1 MSTPEQALLRFL
13 TCGSVDDGKST
24 LIGRLLYDSKLLFAD
39 QLETLNKDSQ
49 KFGTVPDGMDFAL
62 LVDGLEAEREQG
74 ITIDVAYRYFATPQ
88 RSFIVA
94 DTPGH
99 EQYTRNMATGAS
111 TADLAVILV
120 DARHGVVTQ
129 TRRHTFIAHLLGI
142 QSIIVAV
149 NKMDLVDY
157 DQSVF
162 DDIVAD
168 YYETIA
174 DLGFNHIAA
183 IPISALYGENV
194 TTQFDQMSWYDGLSV
209 IESLETAPVSSSSS
223 KTGFRL
229 PVQIV
234 SRPDQDFRGYAGT
247 LCGAPMTVGDSA
259 IVSPAGTQTSI
270 KSITT
275 PEGEVETADAGT
287 AVTVTLADNID
298 ASRGDIICHGDQGM
312 LVTDQVQAHL
322 IWMSDEPM
330 IPGRQ
335 YLLKLATRSAT
346 AWVSELKHTVN
357 VNTMEHVASKTLEL
371 NDIGVCNLSFDR
383 RMACDAY
390 GDCHDTG
397 AFILIDRF
405 TYATV
410 GAGMID
416 FSLRRARN
424 LTLQTLTMDKVARA
438 RSMGQKPAVI
448 WFTGLSGSGKS
459 TVANAVESKLFDKG
473 HRTYLLDG
481 DNVRHGLN
489 RDLGFTD
496 ADRVENIRRFGEVAK
511 LFADAGLIVLV
522 SVISP
527 FRGERDMVRDL
538 LDDDEFI
545 EVFVDA
551 SLETCEK
558 RDPKG
563 LYARARKGEIQNF
576 TGIDSPYEAPLN
588 AELVLDTDALSPDD
602 AAEQVIA
609 LIEKRILE
617 D

>member
-1 MSTPEQALLRFL
+1 MPASRTPKIEQPLLRFL

-24 LIGRLLYDSKLLFAD
+24 LIGRLLYDSKLLSAD
-39 QLETLNKDSQ
+39 QLEALKADSQ
-49 KFGTVPDGMDFAL
+49 KLETVLDGTDFAL
-62 LVDGLEAEREQG
+62 LVYGSEAERK
-74 ITIDVAYRYFATPQ
+74 
-88 RSFIVA
+88 
-94 DTPGH
+94 
-99 EQYTRNMATGAS
+99 QYTRNMATDAS

-120 DARHGVVTQ
+120 DARYGIVTQ

-142 QSIIVAV
+142 QSIIVAI

-157 DQSVF
+157 DGSVF

-168 YYETIA
+168 YQEMIA
-174 DLGFNHIAA
+174 DLGFNHVTI
-183 IPISALYGENV
+183 IPISALHDENV
-194 TTQFDQMSWYDGLSV
+194 TMRSDLMPWYDGPSITECLEAITV
-209 IESLETAPVSSSSS
+209 SLSSST
-223 KTGFRL
+223 TGFRL
-229 PVQIV
+229 PVQTV
-234 SRPDQDFRGYAGT
+234 SHPDYGFKRFAGT
-247 LCGAPMTVGDSA
+247 VAGAPITVGDSA
-259 IVSPAGTQTSI
+259 IVGPAGTQTSI

-275 PEGEVETADAGT
+275 PDGEVEIAVPGT
-287 AVTVTLADNID
+287 AVTVTLVDNID
-298 ASRGDIICHGDQGM
+298 ASRGDTICHGDQGM
-312 LVTDQVQAHL
+312 IVTDQVQAHL

-335 YLLKLATRSAT
+335 YLLKLATCSAT
-346 AWVSELKHTVN
+346 AWISELKHTVN
-357 VNTMEHVASKTLEL
+357 VNTMEHVASKTLGF

-383 RMACDAY
+383 RIACDAY
-390 GDCHDTG
+390 ADCHDTG

-416 FSLRRARN
+416 FGLRRAHN

-448 WFTGLSGSGKS
+448 WLTGLSGSGKS
-459 TVANAVESKLFDKG
+459 TIANAVESKLFDKG

-511 LFADAGLIVLV
+511 LFSDAGLIVLV

-527 FRGERDMVRDL
+527 FRDERDMVRGL
-538 LDDDEFI
+538 LDDGEFI

-551 SLETCEK
+551 TLETCEK

-588 AELVLDTDALSPDD
+588 AELVLDTDALSPED
-602 AAEQVIA
+602 AADQVIA